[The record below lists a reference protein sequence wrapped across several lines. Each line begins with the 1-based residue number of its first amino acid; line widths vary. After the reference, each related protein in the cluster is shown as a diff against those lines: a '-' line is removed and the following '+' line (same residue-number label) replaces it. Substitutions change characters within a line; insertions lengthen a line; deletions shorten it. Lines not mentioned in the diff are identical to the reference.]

1 MRENAPRIL
10 TGYEKL
16 RCSSRLMAFVGNRM
30 PRPFPHGRK
39 ASSGRRR
46 RKRALLR
53 RLERFAVEKGNRS
66 GGRGS
71 GRPRRMSLK
80 TTLFRRNDGSA
91 AFEMGQFQKQHALGK
106 LIMTE
111 NTRHSARIA
120 ENRKAR
126 QYYEFLEFFEAGL
139 ALTGPEVKSLR
150 AGQVSFGDSFVECRD
165 GEAWIVGMRI
175 APYERA
181 GYVPQDPD
189 RDRKLL
195 LHAREIKLL
204 AAQTEQK
211 GLTVVPVK
219 LYFKQ
224 GNIKMEIALA
234 RGRKLHDQRE
244 ELKRRAETRD
254 LERELARR

>member
-1 MRENAPRIL
+1 
-10 TGYEKL
+10 
-16 RCSSRLMAFVGNRM
+16 
-30 PRPFPHGRK
+30 
-39 ASSGRRR
+39 
-46 RKRALLR
+46 
-53 RLERFAVEKGNRS
+53 
-66 GGRGS
+66 
-71 GRPRRMSLK
+71 
-80 TTLFRRNDGSA
+80 
-91 AFEMGQFQKQHALGK
+91 
-106 LIMTE
+106 MTE
-111 NTRHSARIA
+111 NTRHSVRIA

-139 ALTGPEVKSLR
+139 SLTGPEVKSLR
-150 AGQVSFGDSFVECRD
+150 AGQVSFGDSFVECRN

-181 GYVPQDPD
+181 GYVPQAPE

-204 AAQTEQK
+204 TAQTEQK
-211 GLTVVPVK
+211 GLTVVPVR
-219 LYFKQ
+219 LYFRQ
-224 GNIKMEIALA
+224 GKIKMEIALA